1 MINKTSNSLDQSWGL
16 SLLRIHLGIIL
27 LAHGWLKISVFTIAG
42 TVGYFASLGL
52 PSIVAYLTIFGEIV
66 GGVALILGVQTRL
79 AAALSMPIMLGATIV
94 HLGNGWLFSAEG
106 GGWEFPASLTIIA
119 LTIALMGSG
128 NRFQVKFNPFDAYL
142 PIPVRADPVFAGGDG
157 SQCCPLCLFNL
168 RRNKNA
174 SAS

>member
-42 TVGYFASLGL
+42 TVGYFANLGL

-66 GGVALILGVQTRL
+66 GGIALILGVQTRL

-142 PIPVRADPVFAGGDG
+142 PIPVRG
-157 SQCCPLCLFNL
+157 
-168 RRNKNA
+168 
-174 SAS
+174 

>member
-1 MINKTSNSLDQSWGL
+1 MEKSMMNKTSNSLDQSWGL
-16 SLLRIHLGIIL
+16 SLLRIHFGVIL

-52 PSIVAYLTIFGEIV
+52 PSIVAYLTIFGEIA

-79 AAALSMPIMLGATIV
+79 AAALSVPIMLGATIV

-128 NRFQVKFNPFDAYL
+128 NRFALRFNPFDAYL
-142 PIPVRADPVFAGGDG
+142 PVLVRG
-157 SQCCPLCLFNL
+157 
-168 RRNKNA
+168 
-174 SAS
+174 